1 MITRGGVNHSVSVE
15 SYGCS
20 CGSCNKLA
28 RIQMNS
34 SAHIAVYDSMYS
46 ESRATSSGFL
56 LRTSSRTPPRPRWVQ
71 RIADV
76 LLRRRIR
83 LSGDQRA
90 GLFQLFADLHGK
102 RPSLLPGV
110 ARVPGTTEHFLLSE
124 ISYPLLRRYDGFEIA
139 VFDERFSV
147 YYRMPGAGIGGSGSV
162 ADGRHALCLDH
173 WNLPGPVYLQIDKTP
188 RGALRVAAIS
198 TSAEQGVS
206 YQLVAGHH
214 LDHAKLCF
222 ELEEKVYRCLLW
234 HLLSS
239 EHMPA
244 VVANLGRETMC
255 GWFDACAA
263 LGPRLAELAAEWQRR
278 AAETVLDSNA
288 PARSPS

>member
-1 MITRGGVNHSVSVE
+1 
-15 SYGCS
+15 
-20 CGSCNKLA
+20 
-28 RIQMNS
+28 MNS
-34 SAHIAVYDSMYS
+34 SAHIAIYDSMSS
-46 ESRATSSGFL
+46 ESRTTSSGAL
-56 LRTSSRTPPRPRWVQ
+56 LSGLSRTPPRPRWEQ

-124 ISYPLLRRYDGFEIA
+124 ISCPLLRRYDGLEIA
-139 VFDERFSV
+139 VFDARSSV

-162 ADGRHALCLDH
+162 ADGRHALCFDH
-173 WNLPGPVYLQIDKTP
+173 WKLQGSLYLQLDKTP

-198 TSAEQGVS
+198 TSAERGIS
-206 YQLVAGHH
+206 YQLVAAHH

-234 HLLSS
+234 HLLSA

-244 VVANLGRETMC
+244 VIANLGRETVC

-278 AAETVLDSNA
+278 AEEPVLDPSA
-288 PARSPS
+288 PERSPS